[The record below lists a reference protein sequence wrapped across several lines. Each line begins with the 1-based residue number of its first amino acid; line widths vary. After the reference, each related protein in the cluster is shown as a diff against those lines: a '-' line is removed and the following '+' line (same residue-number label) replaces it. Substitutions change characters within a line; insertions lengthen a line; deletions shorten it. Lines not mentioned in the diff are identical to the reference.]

1 MKTQIMLLGFLVV
14 AGFSSCTL
22 PPINFYHVS
31 TGYFI
36 TDKDAEAYM
45 DKKIELY
52 VTDPKTENKPEEI
65 K

>member
-1 MKTQIMLLGFLVV
+1 MKLTLLFFLVAV
-14 AGFSSCTL
+14 GCFSCTL

-36 TDKDAEAYM
+36 TDENAEAYM

-52 VTDPKTENKPEEI
+52 VTDPKTETTTTQETK
-65 K
+65 